1 MKCFSG
7 ANFPV
12 VMNLFLYASIA
23 RVRASRVRAASAARA
38 RAASSTAVLS
48 T

>member
-12 VMNLFLYASIA
+12 AMNLFLYASIA
-23 RVRASRVRAASAARA
+23 RATSSPRSRVG
-38 RAASSTAVLS
+38 VCCNVQ
-48 T
+48 